1 MTWTIL
7 LLLPRHE
14 VDESEDEGEEEGVAE
29 RERGRES
36 ESPGNQ
42 LSKEVQNFM
51 TN

>member
-7 LLLPRHE
+7 LLLPSHE
-14 VDESEDEGEEEGVAE
+14 VDESKDEGVAE
-29 RERGRES
+29 RKGERERGRA
-36 ESPGNQ
+36 GKQ

>member
-7 LLLPRHE
+7 ALLPSHE
-14 VDESEDEGEEEGVAE
+14 VDESEDEEEGVAE
-29 RERGRES
+29 RKGES
-36 ESPGNQ
+36 AGNQ